1 MATISYKK
9 HTWVNDTEPAINQTN
24 LNDIEDGISAVTALA
39 NSNSDAISAEATRA
53 KAAEADLNTKADN
66 NSTAITAEASRA
78 KNAEADL
85 NTKADSNSA
94 AITAEASR
102 AKDAET
108 AITKQ
113 LNGFHLFV
121 NSNNKISITHNIDK
135 EA

>member
-24 LNDIEDGISAVTALA
+24 LNDIENGISAVTTLA
-39 NSNSDAISAEATRA
+39 NSNNA
-53 KAAEADLNTKADN
+53 
-66 NSTAITAEASRA
+66 AITAEASRA